1 MKMTPLLGMIVLAGI
16 TTAKPALAYIGP
28 GLTVALLGYVSW
40 PIAVLV
46 GLFSILVFYPLR
58 YLYRKIRAKKGTPS
72 SSEKNDV
79 PPHGGK

>member
-1 MKMTPLLGMIVLAGI
+1 MNIPAILAMLAIACTAI
-16 TTAKPALAYIGP
+16 TKPALAYIGP

-58 YLYRKIRAKKGTPS
+58 YLYRKLRAKKGTP
-72 SSEKNDV
+72 
-79 PPHGGK
+79 PPPENNGGAHGGK